1 MDAFFTVATVLVWRK
16 TSIGCA
22 TSCYHFRRNLRRR
35 CWRRNFEQPRLI
47 LRKLYLFTE
56 KKNAKSVLRQRN
68 RLRWKSTHIH
78 IHTHTYRSSKEIMK
92 LYYDN
97 QVSIVRENNLLYLP
111 PIMDT
116 WSFPRDALSKPILI
130 SENRYRTE
138 FWKFWYIANRKP

>member
-56 KKNAKSVLRQRN
+56 KKCEIGSATAESIALKIHAH
-68 RLRWKSTHIH
+68 THTY
-78 IHTHTYRSSKEIMK
+78 THTYRSSKEIMK